1 MSNRISP
8 ADDAVMVKSD
18 LSLFSAAVDMVGAL
32 CAGHIS
38 AVELLDLHLQR
49 IERLDG
55 PLNSIVVRHFEQARL
70 DAIQADAT
78 RSRGEQRPLLGLPV
92 TIKES
97 IDVAGLA
104 TTAGVAARSS
114 HRAERDAA
122 TVARLRKAGA
132 IVIGKTNVCPWLA
145 DLIADNPVYGRT
157 NNPWDLSRTPGGSSG
172 GSAALAAGFSPLD
185 LGSDLGGSIRIPA
198 AFCGLWGHKPS
209 EGAVPNSGHF
219 PGSSLPNA
227 GWLMAAQGPMARS
240 AFDLELALDVLAG
253 PDVGMDAAWR
263 LQFPP
268 ARHDRLADFRVAV
281 LPSLDWVPV
290 DPEIVS
296 AIESFADRLRKQG
309 AHVVEMSPPGLGD
322 LREFYRHSRIM
333 MSALVSAH
341 WPAGQRDNI
350 IKDRESRGEF
360 SHSAD
365 VLGFRATASDFL
377 KAHEQR
383 ERYREGYRDFFRDFD
398 VLLTPMSLVP
408 AFPHPTVP
416 VCDREL
422 EIAGRSI
429 GFDYMT
435 FYPSLASLPGHGATA
450 FPIGLSRSGLP
461 LGAQAIGPFLEDRT
475 PIRFAQLVEQAFGA
489 FTPPPEP

>member
-1 MSNRISP
+1 MVQSDLNVFSP
-8 ADDAVMVKSD
+8 AA
-18 LSLFSAAVDMVGAL
+18 DMVGAL
-32 CAGHIS
+32 SAGHIS
-38 AVELLDLHLQR
+38 AVELLELHLQR
-49 IERLDG
+49 IEHRDG
-55 PLNSIVVRHFEQARL
+55 LINSMVVRTFEQARL
-70 DAIQADAT
+70 DAAQADAD

-97 IDVAGLA
+97 IDVAGSA
-104 TTAGVAARSS
+104 TTAGVMARTG
-114 HRAERDAA
+114 HRAQRDAL
-122 TVARLRKAGA
+122 TVRRLREAGA
-132 IVIGKTNVCPWLA
+132 IVVGKTNVCPWLA

-172 GSAALAAGFSPLD
+172 GSAAVAAGFSPLD

-227 GWLMAAQGPMARS
+227 GWLMAAQGPVARS
-240 AFDLELALDVLAG
+240 ALDLELALDVLAG
-253 PDVGMDAAWR
+253 PDVGMDAAWQ
-263 LQFPP
+263 LQLPP
-268 ARHDRLADFRVAV
+268 ARRNRLADFRIAV
-281 LPSLDWVPV
+281 LPSLDWLPV
-290 DPEIVS
+290 DPEIIS
-296 AIESFADRLRKQG
+296 AIDALADGLRKQG
-309 AHVVEMSPPGLGD
+309 AKVVEQSPAGLGD
-322 LREFYRHSRIM
+322 LREFYRQSRIV

-341 WPAGQRDNI
+341 WPAAQRENI

-365 VLGFRATASDFL
+365 VFGFRAAASDFL

-383 ERYREGYRDFFRDFD
+383 ERYRQGYRDFFHDFD
-398 VLLTPMSLVP
+398 ILLTPMSLVP
-408 AFPHPTVP
+408 AFLHPTLP
-416 VCDREL
+416 VCDRQL
-422 EIAGRSI
+422 EIAGKSV

-450 FPIGLSRSGLP
+450 FPVGMSQSGLP

-475 PIRFAQLVEQAFGA
+475 PIRFAQLVEQSFGG
-489 FTPPPEP
+489 FTPPSQLAAM

>member
-1 MSNRISP
+1 MAKTDLTTFSS
-8 ADDAVMVKSD
+8 AGQMLDAMR
-18 LSLFSAAVDMVGAL
+18 
-32 CAGHIS
+32 AGEVS
-38 AVELLDLHLQR
+38 AVELLDLHLER
-49 IERLDG
+49 IERLDV
-55 PLNSIVVRHFEQARL
+55 PINAMIVRTFEQARM
-70 DAIQADAT
+70 DAARADAA
-78 RSRGEQRPLLGLPV
+78 RSDGAQRPLLGLPI

-97 IDVAGLA
+97 IDIAGLA
-104 TTAGVAARSS
+104 TTAGVPARAR
-114 HRAERDAA
+114 HRAERDAT
-122 TVARLRKAGA
+122 TVARLRNAGA

-145 DLIADNPVYGRT
+145 DLIAENPVYGRT

-172 GSAALAAGFSPLD
+172 GSAALAAGFSALD

-198 AFCGLWGHKPS
+198 SFCGLCGHKPS

-227 GWLMAAQGPMARS
+227 GSLMAAQGPLTRS
-240 AFDLELALDVLAG
+240 AFDLELALNVLAG

-263 LQFPP
+263 LQFPA
-268 ARHDRLADFRVAV
+268 ARHGRLADFRIAV
-281 LPSLDWVPV
+281 LPSLDWLPV
-290 DPEIVS
+290 DPETVS
-296 AIESFADRLRKQG
+296 AITSFADVLRKEG
-309 AHVVEMSPPGLGD
+309 ATVVEQLPSGLGD
-322 LREFYRHSRIM
+322 LREFYRQSRIM

-341 WPAGQRDNI
+341 WPAEQRERVI
-350 IKDRESRGEF
+350 QDRDSRGEF

-383 ERYREGYRDFFRDFD
+383 EHYRAGYRDFFRDVD

-408 AFPHPTVP
+408 AFPHPVLP

-422 EIAGRSI
+422 EIAGESI

-450 FPIGLSRSGLP
+450 FPLGLSSSGLP
-461 LGAQAIGPFLEDRT
+461 LGAQAIGPFLEDLT
-475 PIRFAQLVEQAFGA
+475 PIRFAQLAERILGGFK
-489 FTPPPEP
+489 PPPSPVG